1 MPMLADIEFGNLR
14 SVFAG
19 ILFWSNLFLLG
30 VFGIYRAITD
40 LKTLSPNKK
49 LLVTPLA
56 ILHSSTRLLGVSRGR
71 FLWAACLNP
80 LDMNISTAYTLWAL
94 VMTVGLLCLL
104 PAAGS
109 LRAKL
114 LFITFF
120 LVLRLGV
127 KVTVLLQYSRLYTQ
141 LADVQT
147 TIDEHGIGWT
157 LLDKSEEE
165 LSDEFT
171 PQDEYIAF
179 TPWEKV
185 KAIRYHKNYVILY
198 SADRDYIYFV
208 NSPLEKKIINTY
220 FAFSKPYKTSN

>member
-19 ILFWSNLFLLG
+19 VLFWSNLFLLG

-40 LKTLSPNKK
+40 LKSLSPNKK

-56 ILHSSTRLLGVSRGR
+56 ILHSSTRLLGISRGR

-80 LDMNISTAYTLWAL
+80 LDMNLSTAYTLWAL
-94 VMTVGLLCLL
+94 VLTLGLLCLL
-104 PAAGS
+104 PAAGAV
-109 LRAKL
+109 RPKL

-141 LADVQT
+141 LAQVQT
-147 TIDEHGIGWT
+147 TIDERGIWWT
-157 LLDKSEEE
+157 LLEENADEMSEEFNPE
-165 LSDEFT
+165 
-171 PQDEYIAF
+171 DEYIAF

-185 KAIRYHKNYVILY
+185 QAIRYHKNYVILY
-198 SADRDYIYFV
+198 TADRDYIYFV

-220 FAFSKPYKTSN
+220 FAFSKQK

>member
-14 SVFAG
+14 SVLAG
-19 ILFWSNLFLLG
+19 VLFWSNLFLLG

-40 LKTLSPNKK
+40 LKSLCPNKK

-56 ILHSSTRLLGVSRGR
+56 ILHSSTRLLGVSRSH

-94 VMTVGLLCLL
+94 VMTVGFLCLL

-127 KVTVLLQYSRLYTQ
+127 KFTVLMQYSRLYTQ
-141 LADVQT
+141 LAEVQT
-147 TIDEHGIGWT
+147 TIDERGIWWT
-157 LLDKSEEE
+157 LLDENEDEMNEEFNPE
-165 LSDEFT
+165 
-171 PQDEYIAF
+171 DEYIAF

-185 KAIRYHKNYVILY
+185 KAVRYHKNYVILY
-198 SADRDYIYFV
+198 TTDRDYLYFV

-220 FAFSKPYKTSN
+220 FAFSKQKVK

>member
-19 ILFWSNLFLLG
+19 VLFWSNLFLLG

-40 LKTLSPNKK
+40 LKSLCPNK

-56 ILHSSTRLLGVSRGR
+56 ILRSSTRLLGVSRGR
-71 FLWAACLNP
+71 FLWAACLDP
-80 LDMNISTAYTLWAL
+80 LDMNLSTAYTLWAL
-94 VMTVGLLCLL
+94 VLTVGLLCLL
-104 PAAGS
+104 PAAGAV
-109 LRAKL
+109 RPKL

-141 LADVQT
+141 LAEVQT
-147 TIDEHGIGWT
+147 TIDERGIWWT
-157 LLDKSEEE
+157 LLDENEDEMSEELHTE
-165 LSDEFT
+165 
-171 PQDEYIAF
+171 DEYIAF

-185 KAIRYHKNYVILY
+185 KAVRYHKNYVILY
-198 SADRDYIYFV
+198 TADRDYIYFV
-208 NSPLEKKIINTY
+208 NSPLDKAILNTY
-220 FAFSKPYKTSN
+220 FALSKQK

>member
-19 ILFWSNLFLLG
+19 VLFWSNLFLLG

-40 LKTLSPNKK
+40 LESLCPNK

-71 FLWAACLNP
+71 FLWAACLDP
-80 LDMNISTAYTLWAL
+80 LDMNLSTAYTLWAL
-94 VMTVGLLCLL
+94 VLTVGLLCLL
-104 PAAGS
+104 PAAGAV
-109 LRAKL
+109 RPKL

-141 LADVQT
+141 LAEVQT
-147 TIDEHGIGWT
+147 TIDERGIWWT
-157 LLDKSEEE
+157 LLDENEDEMSEEWHTE
-165 LSDEFT
+165 
-171 PQDEYIAF
+171 DEYIAF

-185 KAIRYHKNYVILY
+185 KAVRYHKNYVILY
-198 SADRDYIYFV
+198 TADRDYIYFV
-208 NSPLEKKIINTY
+208 NSPLDKAILNTY
-220 FAFSKPYKTSN
+220 FALSKQK